1 MIQLYNTLT
10 REKEVFQPLEAGK
23 VKMYVCG
30 PTVYNYIH
38 IGNARSVVAFDTI
51 RKYFEYRGFDV
62 TFVSNFT
69 DVDDKII
76 AAASSQNISIDTLVE
91 KFIAAFYDD
100 TQNLGV
106 TKATRN
112 PRVLEFMP
120 EIITF
125 VQTLVDKDFAY
136 VDEASGDV
144 FFRVKKFPDYGKLAN
159 KNLDELE
166 IGASGRTDS
175 LVLAKEDP
183 LDFALWKSSK
193 PDEPAWDSPWGAGRP
208 GWHIECSVMAT
219 EILGDTID
227 IHGGGADLEF
237 PHHTNEIAQ
246 SEAKTGHKFANYWLH
261 NGFVTAA
268 DGEKMSKSLGNF
280 KTVHDMLDVIDG
292 QILRFFLVSQHYRKP
307 LAFTDDTIKDA
318 ENNYTK
324 IKNAYE
330 KLTFEIAQNQ
340 VASQVPDQK
349 IADFRAEFIKE
360 MDDDFNIANGLS
372 VFYDLIK
379 YVNLGHYSTE
389 ALTFFEE
396 VLAILGLS
404 FAEPDLLDDEVA
416 EIEKLIAERQIAR
429 EVRDFALSD
438 KIRDDLKAQG
448 ISLLDTPDGVR
459 WTRD

>member
-10 REKEVFQPLEAGK
+10 RQKEPFVPIVAGE
-23 VKMYVCG
+23 VKLYVCG

-51 RKYFEYRGFDV
+51 RKYLEYRGFQV
-62 TFVSNFT
+62 TFISNFT

-76 AAASSQNISIDTLVE
+76 QAAKAANVAIETLVE
-91 KFIAAFYDD
+91 TYIQAFYAD
-100 TQNLGV
+100 TEALGV
-106 TKATRN
+106 KPATRN

-120 EIITF
+120 EIIDF
-125 VQTLVDKDFAY
+125 IQVLIDKGYAY
-136 VDEASGDV
+136 EAAGDV
-144 FFRVKKFPDYGKLAN
+144 FFRVKKFADYGRLAN

-166 IGASGRTDS
+166 AGASGRTDADD
-175 LVLAKEDP
+175 LAKEDP

-193 PDEPAWDSPWGAGRP
+193 ADEPSWESPWSAGRP

-219 EILGDTID
+219 SILGETID

-246 SEAKTGHKFANYWLH
+246 SEAKTGHHFANYWLH

-280 KTVHDMLDVIDG
+280 KTVHEMLSVMDG
-292 QILRFFLVSQHYRKP
+292 QVLRFFLVGQHYRKP
-307 LAFTDDTIKDA
+307 LAFSDDTVRDA
-318 ENNYTK
+318 EINYKK

-330 KLTFEIAQNQ
+330 QLRFELDKNSA
-340 VASQVPDQK
+340 ASQVSDPAIDGFRQ
-349 IADFRAEFIKE
+349 DFITE
-360 MDDDFNIANGLS
+360 MDNDFNISNGLT

-379 YVNLGHYSTE
+379 YLHQGHYSRDAKGLFDE
-389 ALTFFEE
+389 ILT
-396 VLAILGLS
+396 ILGLHFEAS
-404 FAEPDLLDDEVA
+404 DLLDADIEALIDKRQVA
-416 EIEKLIAERQIAR
+416 RDNR
-429 EVRDFALSD
+429 EFALAD
-438 KIRDDLKAQG
+438 QIRDDLKKQG
-448 ISLLDTPDGVR
+448 IVLLDTPDGVR

>member
-1 MIQLYNTLT
+1 MIKLYNTLT
-10 REKEVFQPLEAGK
+10 REKEDFVPLEAGK

-51 RKYFEYRGFDV
+51 RKYLEYRGFEV
-62 TFVSNFT
+62 TFISNFT

-76 AAASSQNISIDTLVE
+76 QAANEAKLPIETIVE
-91 KFIAAFYDD
+91 TYIQAFYAD
-100 TQNLGV
+100 TAALGV
-106 TKATRN
+106 KPATRN

-120 EIITF
+120 EIIAFIQELIT
-125 VQTLVDKDFAY
+125 KGFAY
-136 VDEASGDV
+136 VSKGDV
-144 FFRVKKFPDYGKLAN
+144 FFRVKRFTDYGRLAN
-159 KNLDELE
+159 KNLAELAA
-166 IGASGRTDS
+166 GASGRTATVVVD
-175 LVLAKEDP
+175 KEDP

-193 PDEPAWDSPWGAGRP
+193 AGEPSWESPWGAGRP

-219 EILGDTID
+219 SILGDTID

-246 SEAKTGHKFANYWLH
+246 SEGKTGQKFVNYWLH

-280 KTVHDMLDVIDG
+280 KTVHDMLEVIDG

-307 LAFTDDTIKDA
+307 LAFSDDTIKDA
-318 ENNYTK
+318 ENNFKK

-330 KLTFEIAQNQ
+330 QLKFEIEKNPVAAQ
-340 VASQVPDQK
+340 VSDPKVS
-349 IADFRAEFIKE
+349 DFRQAFMRE
-360 MDDDFNIANGLS
+360 MDDDFNISNGLT

-379 YVNLGHYSTE
+379 HTNNGHFSVA
-389 ALTFFEE
+389 ALALFDE
-396 VLAILGLS
+396 ILTVIGIQ
-404 FAEPDLLDDEVA
+404 FAAAELLDA
-416 EIEKLIAERQIAR
+416 EIEQLMKDRQVAR
-429 EVRDFALSD
+429 NNRDFALAD
-438 KIRDDLKAQG
+438 QIRDDLKAQG